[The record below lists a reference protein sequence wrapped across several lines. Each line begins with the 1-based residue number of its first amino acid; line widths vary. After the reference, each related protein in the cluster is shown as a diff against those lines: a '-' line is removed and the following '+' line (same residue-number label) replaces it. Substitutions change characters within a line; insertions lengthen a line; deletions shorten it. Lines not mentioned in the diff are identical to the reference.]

1 MGHEASEL
9 VFLCG
14 NSGISHRMGIQKV
27 LSEREMF
34 YLTKHSTHFIYGYMA
49 SESVKRAM
57 NIGYIVIWHLGLF
70 LSNSERNE
78 PKRVANIVKGT
89 SN

>member
-34 YLTKHSTHFIYGYMA
+34 YLTTHSTHFIYGYMA

-70 LSNSERNE
+70 YRIVNE
-78 PKRVANIVKGT
+78 MNPKG
-89 SN
+89 